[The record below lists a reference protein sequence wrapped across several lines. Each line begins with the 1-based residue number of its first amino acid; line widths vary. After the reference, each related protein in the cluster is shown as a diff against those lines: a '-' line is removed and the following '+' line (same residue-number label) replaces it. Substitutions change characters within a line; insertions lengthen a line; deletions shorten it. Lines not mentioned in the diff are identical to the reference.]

1 MRFRLR
7 VQDQDYHLT
16 DGQYALGRNA
26 SCQIILDD
34 ALVSRRHALIT
45 VEGDEIFV
53 EDLQSRNGV
62 LVNGLRIP
70 EPTTLH
76 LGDVVTIG
84 SHELHLLQGY
94 ETMDRLPRAAPAN
107 KATIPRMT
115 QPTFPEP
122 GTDGSSGGGGI
133 GSDLIDIEQSVAR
146 RADQFRMIG
155 GVADKALALGRA
167 AEAERLLASALADV
181 IEASRAGRALPPSLV
196 DEAARYS
203 ARLAT
208 ATGKGGWADYVI
220 ELYAAQQRPPP
231 AVVIDELYNGMRRVS
246 SVDVAQLR
254 AFIEQLRLLLPSF
267 GPAERFL
274 FQRLEGLERL
284 AALR

>member
-45 VEGDEIFV
+45 VDGEEIFV

-70 EPTTLH
+70 EPTHLN
-76 LGDVVTIG
+76 LGDVITIG
-84 SHELHLLQGY
+84 AHELHLLQGY
-94 ETMDRLPRAAPAN
+94 ETIERMPRAAPAN
-107 KATIPRMT
+107 KATIPRMS
-115 QPTFPEP
+115 QPTFPDPTSEYAE
-122 GTDGSSGGGGI
+122 GGI
-133 GSDLIDIEQSVAR
+133 GADIVDLEASVMR

-181 IEASRAGRALPPSLV
+181 IEASRAARALPPSLV

-254 AFIEQLRLLLPSF
+254 GFVEQLRLLLPSF

>member
-16 DGQYALGRNA
+16 DGQYAVGRNA

-62 LVNGLRIP
+62 LVNGVRIP
-70 EPTTLH
+70 EPTHLE
-76 LGDVVTIG
+76 LGDVITIG

-94 ETMDRLPRAAPAN
+94 ETVERMPRAAPAN
-107 KATIPRMT
+107 KATIPRML
-115 QPTFPEP
+115 QPTFPDPTGEL
-122 GTDGSSGGGGI
+122 GGGI
-133 GSDLIDIEQSVAR
+133 GADIVDLEASVAR

-254 AFIEQLRLLLPSF
+254 SFIEQLRLLLPSF

>member
-45 VEGDEIFV
+45 VDGDEIFV

-62 LVNGLRIP
+62 LVNGQRIP
-70 EPTTLH
+70 EPTSLT

-84 SHELHLLQGY
+84 SQELHLLQGY
-94 ETMDRLPRAAPAN
+94 ETVERMPRAAPAN
-107 KATIPRMT
+107 KATVPRMA
-115 QPTFPEP
+115 QMHPEATVEYQ
-122 GTDGSSGGGGI
+122 GQ
-133 GSDLIDIEQSVAR
+133 DLDLAEVDMEASVAR

-181 IEASRAGRALPPSLV
+181 IEGSRAGRGLPPSLV

-246 SVDVAQLR
+246 SVDVVQLR

>member
-34 ALVSRRHALIT
+34 ALVSRRHALMT
-45 VEGDEIFV
+45 VDGDEIFV

-62 LVNGLRIP
+62 LVNGMRIP
-70 EPTTLH
+70 EPTSLN
-76 LGDVVTIG
+76 LGDVITIG

-94 ETMDRLPRAAPAN
+94 ETVERMPRAAPAN
-107 KATIPRMT
+107 KATVPRMA
-115 QPTFPEP
+115 QPTYPDP
-122 GTDGSSGGGGI
+122 TADYVGGGI
-133 GSDLIDIEQSVAR
+133 GADIVDLEASVAR

>member
-16 DGQYALGRNA
+16 DGQYAVGRNA

-34 ALVSRRHALIT
+34 ALVSRRHALFT

-62 LVNGLRIP
+62 LVNGQRIP
-70 EPTTLH
+70 EPTVLQ

-84 SHELHLLQGY
+84 GQELHLLQGF
-94 ETMDRLPRAAPAN
+94 ETVERIPRAAPAN
-107 KATIPRMT
+107 KATIPRLSPPEMT
-115 QPTFPEP
+115 VEY
-122 GTDGSSGGGGI
+122 SGQ
-133 GSDLIDIEQSVAR
+133 DLDLDMEASVAR

-167 AEAERLLASALADV
+167 AEAERLLASALGDV
-181 IEASRAGRALPPSLV
+181 IEGTRAGRGMPPALV

-220 ELYAAQQRPPP
+220 ELYTAQQRPPP

-246 SVDVAQLR
+246 SVDVVQLR
-254 AFIEQLRLLLPSF
+254 AFIEQLRQLLPSF